1 MNENRTIR
9 KTLALITT
17 GLLVGVA
24 LGRVRRYQ
32 TKYKENDVLKVE
44 SWLQIN
50 FLNKS
55 YCFSRKV
62 SEIN

>member
-1 MNENRTIR
+1 MNENRTTR

-17 GLLVGVA
+17 GLVVGVA
-24 LGRVRRYQ
+24 LGRVRHYQ

-62 SEIN
+62 TEIN